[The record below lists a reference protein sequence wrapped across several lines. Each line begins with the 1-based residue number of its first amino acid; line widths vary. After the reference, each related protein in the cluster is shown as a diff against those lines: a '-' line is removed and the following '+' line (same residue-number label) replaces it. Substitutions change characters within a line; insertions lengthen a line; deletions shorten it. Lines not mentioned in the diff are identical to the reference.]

1 MSRPY
6 HGYQWH
12 CVGTICTEHGWSNRS
27 GSGWPARWRSGGG
40 RSGRPR
46 GRRTDGLPHL
56 ELRPSSGAATSV
68 PRRSLAAAG
77 AVGAL
82 GWAALLLLVHAGA
95 SLAASTALVAVLVG
109 VAGNLVALRQ
119 HTHPLLFVV
128 PGIMPLLP
136 GLTIYQGMYEL
147 VTSQGH
153 SGLVTLFG
161 ALGIGLA
168 IAASPSGTCC

>member
-1 MSRPY
+1 M
-6 HGYQWH
+6 
-12 CVGTICTEHGWSNRS
+12 
-27 GSGWPARWRSGGG
+27 
-40 RSGRPR
+40 
-46 GRRTDGLPHL
+46 
-56 ELRPSSGAATSV
+56 
-68 PRRSLAAAG
+68 
-77 AVGAL
+77 
-82 GWAALLLLVHAGA
+82 
-95 SLAASTALVAVLVG
+95 LVG